1 MESYKQL
8 FHNNPYQDPKTKLP
22 IKIGDAKYLKLV
34 EKYGTPKIKS
44 PKSGY
49 KIAIGKGEYN
59 KLIKEGYDLTVKK
72 VKSPKTQKLLTVGG
86 KQYNQLYKEG
96 YYQQLS
102 GNADTDRLILLELKA
117 KELKQPMNKYINS
130 LLTENFWC
138 LWLNKHYHIMVKNC
152 KYIAMHID
160 EDLDVDLN
168 FTIALKKNY
177 LPVVQ
182 FYLENDMINNYSLS
196 PIFMASKNGNLEIVK
211 YLLTYETIV
220 ENKDELND
228 SLLKAIRRNDVNIVN
243 VLIQYLDEDY
253 LSEALEPAI
262 KNENVEIIKLLVEA
276 GADPAAGLLRAVFED
291 NMIIFK
297 LLLSYD
303 LKIKEDL
310 IITLL
315 AYRAYDYLKIIMLDE
330 RNPFVEKLKYQYHL
344 FYSNVINALDQRDYD
359 ELDNLFQPYLTASFY
374 ELRHRYG
381 RILK

>member
-117 KELKQPMNKYINS
+117 KELKQPMNKYISS
-130 LLTENFWC
+130 LLTEDFWC
-138 LWLNKHYHIMVKNC
+138 LWLNKRYHINYNKNC

-182 FYLENDMINNYSLS
+182 FYLENDMINNYPLS

-211 YLLTYETIV
+211 YLLTYETII
-220 ENKDELND
+220 ENKDELYD

-253 LSEALEPAI
+253 LSEALEPAVI
-262 KNENVEIIKLLVEA
+262 D
-276 GADPAAGLLRAVFED
+276 GS
-291 NMIIFK
+291 MTIFK
-297 LLLSYD
+297 LLLSSD

-310 IITLL
+310 IIILL
-315 AYRAYDYLKIIMLDE
+315 AYRFYDYLKILMLDE
-330 RNPFVEKLKYQYHL
+330 RNPFVEKLKYQYYL

-374 ELRHRYG
+374 ELRCRYG
-381 RILK
+381 RS